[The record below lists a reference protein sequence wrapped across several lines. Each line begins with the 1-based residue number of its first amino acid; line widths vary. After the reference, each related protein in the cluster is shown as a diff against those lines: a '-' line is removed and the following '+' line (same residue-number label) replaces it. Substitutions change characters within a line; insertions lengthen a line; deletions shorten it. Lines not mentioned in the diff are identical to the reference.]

1 MLTFFI
7 DAFWTKNKGKC
18 DFCKCDDKY
27 GKLKQKLGP
36 YYHTIEGPS
45 NLNNNLKMISC
56 AKIYSQY
63 SPSIF
68 VKKQQNLSIN
78 ATEKT
83 SAKVRGALITGGKY

>member
-7 DAFWTKNKGKC
+7 DAFWIKSKGNC
-18 DFCKCDDKY
+18 AFCKCYDKY

-36 YYHTIEGPS
+36 YYYTIEDPS
-45 NLNNNLKMISC
+45 NLNNNLEMISC
-56 AKIYSQY
+56 TKIYFQY

>member
-7 DAFWTKNKGKC
+7 DAFWIKNKGNC
-18 DFCKCDDKY
+18 DFCKCYDKY

-36 YYHTIEGPS
+36 YYDTIEGSS

-68 VKKQQNLSIN
+68 LLKNSKISV
-78 ATEKT
+78 
-83 SAKVRGALITGGKY
+83 